1 MAKSLDEKF
10 SYPLDKI
17 VYRHFPS
24 NALDNREVK
33 TLATILWIIKWSDGF
48 NEVYTFEIARRAI
61 ANYGS
66 LFHFDE
72 KEVVW
77 AIINL
82 LEKGILSSIYLG
94 PAEDLPLHTS
104 IVPAIKSVK
113 VNNEKLIN
121 DAMDYDPK
129 TDRIIATSAHTLR
142 LKARKKVALAN
153 SSFPKDERVV
163 INNNNNDDDD
173 DNSMTQ
179 SDELAS
185 IR

>member
-10 SYPLDKI
+10 PYPLDVM

-24 NALDNREVK
+24 EILDNLEVK
-33 TLATILWIIKWSDGF
+33 TLSTILWIVKWSDGF
-48 NEVYTFEIARRAI
+48 NEVYSFEIARRVI

-72 KEVVW
+72 NEVVW
-77 AIINL
+77 AIIRL

-94 PAEDLPLHTS
+94 PGEDLPLHTS

-113 VNNEKLIN
+113 VNNEELIT
-121 DAMDYDPK
+121 DVMDYDPK
-129 TDRIIATSAHTLR
+129 THRITANSSQPPR
-142 LKARKKVALAN
+142 LKARNLQLHN
-153 SSFPKDERVV
+153 SSFPQDQRIV
-163 INNNNNDDDD
+163 INNH

-179 SDELAS
+179 NEELAS
-185 IR
+185 RRWCNK

>member
-10 SYPLDKI
+10 PYPLDVI
-17 VYRHFPS
+17 VYSHFP
-24 NALDNREVK
+24 NGGLDNLEVK
-33 TLATILWIIKWSDGF
+33 TIATILWIIKWSDGF
-48 NEVYTFEIARRAI
+48 NEVYSFEIARRVI
-61 ANYGS
+61 VNYGS

-72 KEVVW
+72 NEVVW
-77 AIINL
+77 AIIRL

-94 PAEDLPLHTS
+94 PAEDLPLHNS

-113 VNNEKLIN
+113 VNNEELIT
-121 DAMDYDPK
+121 DAMEYDPK
-129 TDRIIATSAHTLR
+129 TDRIIAISAHTLR
-142 LKARKKVALAN
+142 LKAGKKVPLTK
-153 SSFPKDERVV
+153 SSFPQNEMVV
-163 INNNNNDDDD
+163 INNNN